1 VLLYADSRSA
11 LEAIGATAADH
22 DPAAPVLP
30 GALDAVWRRLGG
42 APAVAGLVPPTS
54 AVHGDTPVLVVERS
68 PRSQFVDLHE
78 ALREGEDLPEDL
90 VTIALEG
97 EGFRGQ
103 RGRSWQALRGNLHL
117 CRLARLDLPAADIGG
132 ALVALPAVA
141 AAEAIERATLGAVRV
156 DIKWVNDLLL
166 GGRKV
171 GGVLSATSVQGEQT
185 RHVLL
190 GIGVNVTRVPDV
202 PREPGTPPA
211 GAIVEAYGGAA
222 LAPLVWALYAAL
234 DAAVARLRAGDGAS
248 LVAAYRERSVVIGR
262 RVALWPVEAQPHPA
276 PIVRGR
282 VRALRDDLALEIE
295 GHAAP
300 VWSGR
305 LVLEDG

>member
-1 VLLYADSRSA
+1 VLLYADHRSA
-11 LEAIGATAADH
+11 LESIGATAAGRTLAP
-22 DPAAPVLP
+22 PALP
-30 GALDAVWRRLGG
+30 DALVAAWRRLGG
-42 APAVAGLVPPTS
+42 VSAVAGVAPPAS
-54 AVHGDTPVLVVERS
+54 PAHGDTPVLVVERA
-68 PRSQFVDLHE
+68 PRSQFVELQE
-78 ALREGEDLPEDL
+78 ALRDGEHLPDDL

-117 CRLARLDLPAADIGG
+117 CRLARLDLPAAESGG

-141 AAEAIERATLGAVRV
+141 TAEAIERATLGAVRI

-171 GGVLSATSVQGEQT
+171 GGVLSATSLQGEQT

-211 GAIVEAYGGAA
+211 GAIAETYGDAA
-222 LAPLVWALYAAL
+222 LAPLTWALHAAL
-234 DAAVARLRAGDGAS
+234 DVAVARLRAGEGAT
-248 LVAAYRERSVVIGR
+248 LVAAYRDRSIVVGR
-262 RVALWPVEAQPHPA
+262 RVSLWPAEAARHPA
-276 PIVRGR
+276 PIARGR
-282 VRALRDDLALEIE
+282 VSALRDDLALEIE